1 MQHLKTRLL
10 TFLFTALSFG
20 LFSQNAIRSMNLED
34 CISYAVGNNT
44 QVEKARLEVEKANHR
59 ITEVRSTALPQVN
72 ADVDFRWNAQLPTQ
86 LLPGDF
92 FGSPGELVPVRFGT
106 KLNTGVGL
114 RLSQAIY
121 DKRYSIGLE
130 GAQKVVELN
139 GVLHTKSKESIAF
152 EVGKIYYQALVT
164 KKQEDILTAN
174 LRQIERLSSLTKAQ
188 YENGFAKKIDVDRL
202 GVTKINLETQIENLQ
217 LQYEQLLDIMKNL
230 MSMSLE
236 QDIVLTDTIIDKE
249 YQLPTAIIIKPDF
262 SNKTEMH
269 LLALQDR
276 LNQINVEQFKAGYY
290 PSVHL
295 MGGYG
300 QQAQGDDLDQV
311 FKSDFWFGSAYL
323 GLKVRVPI
331 FDGFAKKSR
340 ISQAEV
346 QMQQWKQDKTTTEL
360 ALNLQYRQ
368 ARQQLQLNFNNLQS
382 LAQNSA
388 VAEEVYR
395 LSQKRFSEGVA
406 NITELLSAETVMR
419 ETQTNYLTTLL
430 RIKLSELELLN
441 AKGEILT
448 LIK

>member
-1 MQHLKTRLL
+1 MQYLKTRLL
-10 TFLFTALSFG
+10 TFLLSLLSFG
-20 LFSQNAIRSMNLED
+20 LFSQSTIKSMDLED
-34 CISYAVGNNT
+34 CISYAVDNNA
-44 QVEKARLEVEKANHR
+44 QVEKARLEIEKAEHG
-59 ITEVRSTALPQVN
+59 IKEVRSTALPQVN
-72 ADVDFRWNAQLPTQ
+72 ADVDFRWNPQLPTQ

-92 FGSPGELVPVRFGT
+92 FGSPGELVPVQFGT
-106 KLNTGVGL
+106 KLNTGLGL
-114 RLSQAIY
+114 GLSQAIY

-130 GAQKVVELN
+130 GAQKAVELN
-139 GVLHTKSKESIAF
+139 GVVYTKSKESIAI
-152 EVGKIYYQALVT
+152 EVGKLYYQALVT

-174 LRQIERLSSLTKAQ
+174 LRQIERLSALTKAQ

-230 MSMSLE
+230 MSMPLE
-236 QDIVLTDTIIDKE
+236 QNIVLTDTIIDKE
-249 YQLPTAIIIKPDF
+249 YQLPTAITTTPDF

-290 PSVHL
+290 PSVRL

-300 QQAQGDDLDQV
+300 LQAQGDNFDQI

-323 GLKVRVPI
+323 GLKVSVPI

-340 ISQAEV
+340 IAQAEV

-368 ARQQLQLNFNNLQS
+368 AWQQLQLNFNNLQS
-382 LAQNSA
+382 LAQNSV

-395 LSQKRFSEGVA
+395 LSEKRFSEGVA
-406 NITELLSAETVMR
+406 NITELLSAETAMR
-419 ETQTNYLTTLL
+419 EAQTNYLSTLL

>member
-1 MQHLKTRLL
+1 MQYLKTRLL
-10 TFLFTALSFG
+10 TFFFSALCFG
-20 LFSQNAIRSMNLED
+20 LFSQSTIRSMDLED
-34 CISYAVGNNT
+34 CISYAVDNNA

-72 ADVDFRWNAQLPTQ
+72 ADVDFRWNVQLPTQ

-92 FGSPGELVPVRFGT
+92 FGSPGELVPVQFGT
-106 KLNTGVGL
+106 KLNTGAGL
-114 RLSQAIY
+114 RLSQAIF
-121 DKRYSIGLE
+121 DKRYAIGLE
-130 GAQKVVELN
+130 GAHKVVELN
-139 GVLHTKSKESIAF
+139 SVAHTKSKESIAF
-152 EVGKIYYQALVT
+152 EVGKLYYQALVV

-174 LRQIERLSSLTKAQ
+174 LGQIEKLFSLTETQ
-188 YENGFAKKIDVDRL
+188 HQNGFAKKIDVDRL
-202 GVTKINLETQIENLQ
+202 GVTKINLETQIQNLQ

-230 MSMSLE
+230 MSMPLE
-236 QDIVLTDTIIDKE
+236 QDIALTDTITDKE
-249 YQLPTAIIIKPDF
+249 YQLPTTIATTPDF

-276 LNQINVEQFKAGYY
+276 LNQINVEQLKSGYY
-290 PSVHL
+290 PSVDL
-295 MGGYG
+295 TGGYG
-300 QQAQGDDLDQV
+300 LQAQGDNFDEL

-323 GLKVRVPI
+323 GLKVSVPI
-331 FDGFAKKSR
+331 FDGFARKSR

-346 QMQQWKQDKTTTEL
+346 QIEQWKQDKISTEL

-368 ARQQLQLNFNNLQS
+368 AQQQLQLNFNNLQS
-382 LAQNSA
+382 LSENSR

-395 LSQKRFSEGVA
+395 ISEKRFSEGVA
-406 NITELLSAETVMR
+406 NITELLSAETAMR
-419 ETQTNYLTTLL
+419 EAQTNYLTTLL